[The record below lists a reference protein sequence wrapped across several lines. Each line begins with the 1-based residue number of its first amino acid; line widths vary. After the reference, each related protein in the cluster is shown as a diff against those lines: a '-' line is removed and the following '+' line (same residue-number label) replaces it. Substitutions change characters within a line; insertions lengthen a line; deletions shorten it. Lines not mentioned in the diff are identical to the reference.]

1 MIGFVISFS
10 RLPLMVHR
18 TNSGI
23 PLSSSPS
30 SSLSC
35 PGSLRRGDIYTHC
48 FHGHGGSIMDRETR
62 RIDRSVV
69 EKQVYIFFG
78 FFYSTIV
85 SLTTVFYRIDLFY
98 FVRLFYAGFGRLAGP
113 RPRAG
118 LIFFKQKNPENSFS
132 SFLLLP
138 PSPGLFRLARCR
150 VRLLP
155 WPVAGHCQHRPPL
168 WKREGGGQGSAPR
181 HEQDALAGDAAEEGD
196 RQGN

>member
-1 MIGFVISFS
+1 MHYSCVFSKLLHTIVLSTAILGFVISFS

-69 EKQVYIFFG
+69 EKQV
-78 FFYSTIV
+78 
-85 SLTTVFYRIDLFY
+85 
-98 FVRLFYAGFGRLAGP
+98 
-113 RPRAG
+113 
-118 LIFFKQKNPENSFS
+118 FK
-132 SFLLLP
+132 
-138 PSPGLFRLARCR
+138 
-150 VRLLP
+150 
-155 WPVAGHCQHRPPL
+155 
-168 WKREGGGQGSAPR
+168 
-181 HEQDALAGDAAEEGD
+181 
-196 RQGN
+196 